1 VKPFRRPLHAHA
13 IALPSRGKELAVE
26 ASSAATAVIA
36 SASLPLAAKRP
47 RHPWLRLAALV
58 VCLVVLLPVLTLAYI
73 ALTGTGD
80 AWPHLA
86 QNVLPQASA
95 TTFLLLAMV
104 AAGTAAIGVGAAW
117 MMVAYEFPLRRS
129 LSWAL
134 VLPLAVPSYLAAYA
148 FAEFFQFSGPVQT
161 FYRALFGFQSAR
173 DYWFPDIRSTAGC
186 ALVLILVLYPYVYLT
201 TRIVFLMQGRNIA
214 DVARTLGSRPARV
227 FWRVLLPVARPAI
240 VAGVALV
247 LMETIN
253 DIGAAEYL
261 GVRTLTVAV
270 YQTWLA
276 RGSLE
281 GAAQIALI
289 MLLLVFAILGAESWA
304 RSTKRFHTGRATHMN
319 AHPPRVKLRGLFG
332 PLAALLAALPV
343 ISGFGIPLYVFGA
356 YASRRLEQFTSP
368 AVIDAFV
375 NTVFTASV
383 TAALTVLLALFLLNT
398 VRLAK
403 SAGVTLTVRLASIG
417 YALPGGILGLG
428 LLFVLARFDNTLD
441 AFMRT
446 YFDHSTGLLLT
457 GSAAGVILACAIRF
471 LALAEGAVRSGLEK
485 LPGHLDEAARSLG
498 RSPGRS
504 AAAVLLPLLKPAILT
519 AAVLV
524 FVDTAKEL
532 SATILLR
539 PFGFSTLATHVYE
552 AASRAEPQEGA
563 AAAIVIILTALV
575 PVLLLSRALAKDRE
589 AML

>member
-1 VKPFRRPLHAHA
+1 MTTLQGTSGT
-13 IALPSRGKELAVE
+13 LPT
-26 ASSAATAVIA
+26 ASHRA
-36 SASLPLAAKRP
+36 LAAKRP
-47 RHPWLRLAALV
+47 RHPWLKLVALV
-58 VCLVVLLPVLTLAYI
+58 VSIVVLLPILSLAWV
-73 ALTGTGD
+73 ALTGTGE
-80 AWPHLA
+80 AWPHLV
-86 QNVLPQASA
+86 QNVLPRATV
-95 TTFLLLAMV
+95 TTFILLAMV
-104 AAGTAAIGVGAAW
+104 AAGTAAVGVGAAW
-117 MMVAYEFPLRRS
+117 MMVAYEFPFRRT

-148 FAEFFQFSGPVQT
+148 FAEFFLFSGPPQT
-161 FYRALFGFQSAR
+161 LLRALFGFQSAR
-173 DYWFPDIRSTAGC
+173 DYWFPNIRTTAGC
-186 ALVLILVLYPYVYLT
+186 ALVLVSVLYPYVYLT

-214 DVARTLGSRPARV
+214 DVARTLGARPGRV

-281 GAAQIALI
+281 GGAQIAMI
-289 MLLLVFAILGAESWA
+289 MLLLVFAILGAEYWA
-304 RSTKRFHTGRATHMN
+304 RSTRRYHTGRATHMA
-319 AHPPRVKLRGLFG
+319 AHPPRVVLRGAFG
-332 PLAALLAALPV
+332 PLATLLAALPV
-343 ISGFGIPLYVFGA
+343 LIGFGIPLYVFGA
-356 YASRRLEQFTSP
+356 YASRRMEQFASP
-368 AVIDAFV
+368 DVIDAFL
-375 NTVFTASV
+375 NTVMTASI
-383 TAALTVLLALFLLNT
+383 TAALTVVLALFLLNA

-403 SAGVTLTVRLASIG
+403 STGVTLTVRLASIG

-441 AFMRT
+441 AFMREN
-446 YFDHSTGLLLT
+446 FDRSTGLLLT
-457 GSAAGVILACAIRF
+457 GSMAGVILACTIRF
-471 LALAEGAVRSGLEK
+471 VALAEGALRSGMEK
-485 LPGHLDEAARSLG
+485 LPGNLDEAARSLG
-498 RSPGRS
+498 RTPGRS

-563 AAAIVIILTALV
+563 AAAVVIIITAMV